1 MKIEK
6 IEARIQEL
14 QTMAKQHELAMIQI
28 SGAIQELTALL
39 SQLKGE
45 SDATDQVNDPQGA
58 ES

>member
-39 SQLKGE
+39 SQLKGD
-45 SDATDQVNDPQGA
+45 SNAANQVNDTQGN
-58 ES
+58 E

>member
-1 MKIEK
+1 MNEK
-6 IEARIQEL
+6 LEARIQEL

-45 SDATDQVNDPQGA
+45 SNATDKVNDTQGN
-58 ES
+58 E

>member
-45 SDATDQVNDPQGA
+45 SDATNQVNDTQGN
-58 ES
+58 E